1 MNIFNFYSA
10 FLKTIR
16 VIEIINIMFKHS
28 LINCYKITYNAIKG
42 SKRKSQ
48 TTPERIRILIEE
60 LGPTF
65 VKFGQLMADRPDV
78 ISERF
83 SVELKKLQNN
93 VDFFDSKIAVS
104 LIENELGK
112 DIDEIFLNFDSTPI
126 AAASIGQAYNATLK
140 NGCPVVV
147 KIQRPNIESKIKL
160 DIQLMKYLAKSLA
173 KRYPELL
180 SLNIIGLV
188 NDFAETIMEELDYTK
203 EAANTEL
210 FSHLFK
216 DDKTVKIPHV
226 WERYTTERLLVME
239 RIIGTTPDSAE
250 TLVAA
255 GLDPDTVINNG
266 ANAIFQMIFIH
277 GVFHADPHPGNLFI
291 LKDNAIA
298 FIDFGIISLMRRRE
312 MDFIVDYSLGYAQ
325 KDSDI
330 ITKALID
337 LCGNKFITREAE
349 VRYDIRR
356 MMIRNMNDNELD
368 INNFSS
374 TLRSSIDIIVK
385 HKMQI
390 PSGVFSLLRTLITL
404 EKLSLQLKASIDMSS
419 LILPYSKE
427 IIKKRH
433 STKRLVGDLYDA
445 TLSYVNMFKEFPT
458 NINEI
463 LYKLK
468 EGRIKHEIHLEDEK
482 LFNATFRQMTLRI
495 SYVILLI
502 GMFIGSSILMV
513 MDYET
518 QFGPVIMYISSALI
532 FVLILSWIFRKR
544 TKSE

>member
-1 MNIFNFYSA
+1 MNIFNFYSTI
-10 FLKTIR
+10 LKVIR
-16 VIEIINIMFKHS
+16 ALAILHIIIKHSIINS
-28 LINCYKITYNAIKG
+28 YNRAYNLFSR
-42 SKRKSQ
+42 SKRKIES
-48 TTPERIRILIEE
+48 TSERIRIIIEE

-83 SVELKKLQNN
+83 CVELKKLQND
-93 VDFFDSKIAVS
+93 VDPFDSKIALE
-104 LIENELGK
+104 LIESELGESVDTLFK
-112 DIDEIFLNFDSTPI
+112 EFDTQPI
-126 AAASIGQAYNATLK
+126 AAASIGQAYNAVLK

-147 KIQRPNIESKIKL
+147 KIQRPNIENKIKL
-160 DIQLMKYLAKSLA
+160 DIHLMKYLAKYFA
-173 KRYPELL
+173 KRNPDLM

-210 FSHLFK
+210 FSHLFREN
-216 DDKTVKIPHV
+216 KTVKIPHV
-226 WERYTTERLLVME
+226 WNRYTTEKLLVME

-250 TLVAA
+250 VLEEA
-255 GLDPDTVINNG
+255 GLDPDEVINNG

-277 GVFHADPHPGNLFI
+277 GVFHADPHPGNIFI
-291 LKDNAIA
+291 LKGNRIA

-312 MDFIVDYSLGYAQ
+312 MDFIVDYSLGYAR
-325 KDSDI
+325 KDIDR

-337 LCGNKFITREAE
+337 LCGDKFITKEAE

-356 MMIRNMNDNELD
+356 MMIRNMNDKELD
-368 INNFSS
+368 LNNFSA
-374 TLRSSIDIIVK
+374 TLRTSIDIIIK

-390 PSGVFSLLRTLITL
+390 PSGIFSLLRTLMTL
-404 EKLSLQLKASIDMSS
+404 EKLSLQLHASIDMSS
-419 LILPYSKE
+419 LILPFSQD
-427 IIKKRH
+427 IIQKRH
-433 STKRLVGDLYDA
+433 STKRFVGELYDA
-445 TLSYVNMFKEFPT
+445 TISYVNMFKEFPT
-458 NINEI
+458 NVNEI

-482 LFNATFRQMTLRI
+482 LFNKTFRQMTLRV

-518 QFGPVIMYISSALI
+518 KFGPTIMYISSILI
-532 FVLILSWIFRKR
+532 FFLIISWIFRKR
-544 TKSE
+544 TN